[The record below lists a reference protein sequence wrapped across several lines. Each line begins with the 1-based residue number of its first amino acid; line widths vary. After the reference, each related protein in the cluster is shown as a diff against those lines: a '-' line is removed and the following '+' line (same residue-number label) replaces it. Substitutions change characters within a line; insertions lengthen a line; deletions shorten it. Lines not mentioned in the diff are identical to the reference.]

1 MSADLLAK
9 PGIRRLI
16 QATAKVYE
24 QALDSPSISYEIPSE
39 MRQKLEEDIFVFSG
53 FKTYHQLKEASLL
66 LRDDAGHIKPFSK
79 FYQDVSQIK
88 EKYNRNWLR
97 AEYNFAT
104 ASAEMASHW
113 AEYATHKE
121 YTNLQYHTALDDKV
135 RESHAALEGITLPY
149 EDSFWN
155 TAFPP
160 NGWNCRCHVVPVLK
174 EDYPVSDS
182 QTAQQSFEMLTEGSE
197 IFRFNPGKQ
206 SAIFPPH
213 HPYYGKQGYRH
224 CKNPHL
230 AHSLDSDPSD
240 PCGVYRKLLDI
251 LDALV
256 EYQRCFTEV
265 ETTRGKVRIH
275 KGVRKNE
282 REANKRIAVYKAEK
296 YGEEIDLVPA
306 IGTKKSAD
314 AYNRTLGHK
323 EEYKSPDVNTYNS
336 FDQALKVGHK
346 QADYIVIYI
355 QGDYKRGDLENAL
368 KGRFKRHSNLKGV
381 QIIHDGDDVTYSRE
395 DIEKL

>member
-1 MSADLLAK
+1 
-9 PGIRRLI
+9 
-16 QATAKVYE
+16 
-24 QALDSPSISYEIPSE
+24 
-39 MRQKLEEDIFVFSG
+39 
-53 FKTYHQLKEASLL
+53 
-66 LRDDAGHIKPFSK
+66 
-79 FYQDVSQIK
+79 
-88 EKYNRNWLR
+88 
-97 AEYNFAT
+97 
-104 ASAEMASHW
+104 MASHW

-149 EDSFWN
+149 EDPFWN

-240 PCGVYRKLLDI
+240 PCGVYHILKEMMENKDNILIPTVKGKVIETPGINYRERTNNIRTAKYIAETYGDEIYLLADRFEGHSA
-251 LDALV
+251 DTYNATKEQFV
-256 EYQRCFTEV
+256 EYKHICR
-265 ETTRGKVRIH
+265 
-275 KGVRKNE
+275 
-282 REANKRIAVYKAEK
+282 
-296 YGEEIDLVPA
+296 
-306 IGTKKSAD
+306 
-314 AYNRTLGHK
+314 
-323 EEYKSPDVNTYNS
+323 NTYTA
-336 FDQALKVGHK
+336 FDNRIREGAK
-346 QADYIVIYI
+346 QANDIVLVVKGPYEKSDLIRAIKNRFSRYKKLRSI
-355 QGDYKRGDLENAL
+355 LVIEDYKKDTLIL
-368 KGRFKRHSNLKGV
+368 
-381 QIIHDGDDVTYSRE
+381 RE
-395 DIEKL
+395 DAIKDIPL